1 MTVVLSSLAT
11 HYLLTTYAL
20 PCCCCRFVTQQELAV
35 MMQPDSGL
43 RWSPWFKI
51 IAESFLPK
59 WWSELPDALASDRFA
74 DRATIHHILV

>member
-1 MTVVLSSLAT
+1 
-11 HYLLTTYAL
+11 
-20 PCCCCRFVTQQELAV
+20 